1 MDLRIQKT
9 KNSIFS
15 AFIELRAA
23 KPLEKITIR
32 ELTQKANISKQTFY
46 LHFKDIYDLSEYLEN
61 DAITS
66 LVADIPNPDL
76 IITDPAAAARLLCTA
91 FITQGH
97 LFNILFPDDDRS
109 CGVLTNKLEAR
120 IKELI
125 FITHPEFKDNLE
137 KNITISLLIQGSVHT
152 FLKYKEEDCRP
163 FLIIPRTFLC
173 INGQNKH
180 KCNKCVLWIIYID
193 HILICHMK
201 QFL

>member
-109 CGVLTNKLEAR
+109 CGRAHQQT
-120 IKELI
+120 
-125 FITHPEFKDNLE
+125 
-137 KNITISLLIQGSVHT
+137 GSPH
-152 FLKYKEEDCRP
+152 
-163 FLIIPRTFLC
+163 
-173 INGQNKH
+173 
-180 KCNKCVLWIIYID
+180 
-193 HILICHMK
+193 
-201 QFL
+201 